1 MTFKKNFIRFISDR
15 KQSGKNA
22 LQTRAAH
29 LEALEDRQLL
39 DAIGFTSVEQTTF
52 QATLSDQQS
61 NESRYVILEVRAA
74 DGVQLS
80 QNFTVSIRDASAAE
94 GEGAVQYISSD
105 IEDNTASFLAK
116 YIISNDKTYVFEV
129 GPELED
135 KAYEVRFV
143 MAGDLNADNVLSET
157 EYYQLKGLAYVGQGV
172 NAAFLERFKILFGV
186 ELPSELNTL
195 YDLNENGKLEM
206 STFRNVIEPNFFDT
220 ITLNPTILTNPT
232 ISSLKVGGETPT
244 QVDGAENT
252 FTSNKTS
259 SVSGKTDAKTCD
271 FTYTTD
277 DGTFSTNDFDLTKS
291 SGRIVLTDGDD
302 TLELNYTSQDGTFT
316 ITPTSG
322 QLPEG
327 TLEMVLDNNFGT
339 SRYRIVIDLTA
350 PKIRATKAYIG
361 STPNDDDVYY
371 TNQADFDLNVKYTLE
386 GGAASLA
393 DVLAAGPYGL
403 YIHVSEKGQEIANK
417 RLTKASDAFV
427 PLTGVTEGAHTYT
440 VKITDLAGNVYGSGT
455 VTAVVNVDYT
465 SPTLTVDGYTV
476 PEGKDYM
483 TVTSRTVTLTPRTET
498 GATVRCT
505 STLEYTESQGAY
517 TFTLAEGLNTI
528 SFTATDQ
535 AGNTTTATC
544 KVYYEAKLELTQG
557 SNVTEYVPTQTG
569 SLDLYD
575 YFNYQ
580 SGLTFTVT
588 CALQNLESFTEDP
601 QHPGTYV

>member
-80 QNFTVSIRDASAAE
+80 QNFTVSIRDASAAA
-94 GEGAVQYISSD
+94 GEGTVQYISSD

-129 GPELED
+129 GPELENQ
-135 KAYEVRFV
+135 AYEVRFV

-157 EYYQLKGLAYVGQGV
+157 EYYQLKGLAFVGQGV

-206 STFRNVIEPNFFDT
+206 STFRNVIEPNFSDT

-291 SGRIVLTDGDD
+291 SGRIVLTDEDPTSD
-302 TLELNYTSQDGTFT
+302 ETLELNYTNQNGTFT

-371 TNQADFDLNVKYTLE
+371 TNQADFDLNVKYTL
-386 GGAASLA
+386 
-393 DVLAAGPYGL
+393 
-403 YIHVSEKGQEIANK
+403 
-417 RLTKASDAFV
+417 
-427 PLTGVTEGAHTYT
+427 
-440 VKITDLAGNVYGSGT
+440 
-455 VTAVVNVDYT
+455 
-465 SPTLTVDGYTV
+465 
-476 PEGKDYM
+476 
-483 TVTSRTVTLTPRTET
+483 
-498 GATVRCT
+498 
-505 STLEYTESQGAY
+505 
-517 TFTLAEGLNTI
+517 
-528 SFTATDQ
+528 
-535 AGNTTTATC
+535 
-544 KVYYEAKLELTQG
+544 
-557 SNVTEYVPTQTG
+557 
-569 SLDLYD
+569 
-575 YFNYQ
+575 
-580 SGLTFTVT
+580 
-588 CALQNLESFTEDP
+588 
-601 QHPGTYV
+601 